1 MTGNFFKS
9 LRQLTQLLATPLAT
23 LALLATSMVAGV
35 ANGAESTTSIA
46 EYRLHAGDKLDVAVW
61 KEVELTRPALVISP
75 DGRISFPLVGDVMAG
90 GRTVTEVRGEIE
102 NRLKKY
108 IPEPVVTVLVAGVEG
123 NVSYVI
129 GQVNKPGAIVMNPA
143 INVMQAL
150 SIAGGATPFAKLD
163 SIIVIRRAAAG
174 QKILNFRYGQVA
186 DGKNLEQNVQLEAG
200 DVVVVP

>member
-9 LRQLTQLLATPLAT
+9 LRQLTKLLATPLAT
-23 LALLATSMVAGV
+23 LALFAASLGVGV
-35 ANGAESTTSIA
+35 ANAAESTTSIA

-61 KEVELTRPALVISP
+61 KETELTRPALVISP

-163 SIIVIRRAAAG
+163 SIIVIRRGAGG

>member
-1 MTGNFFKS
+1 
-9 LRQLTQLLATPLAT
+9 
-23 LALLATSMVAGV
+23 
-35 ANGAESTTSIA
+35 
-46 EYRLHAGDKLDVAVW
+46 VW
-61 KEVELTRPALVISP
+61 KETELTRPALVISP

-163 SIIVIRRAAAG
+163 SIIVIRRGAGG